1 MKRLRVMVGAMSCSR
16 EVNRLAIEVGQ
27 RYEVFCQRYEA
38 AVPAVDG
45 EQLAERLSAGADW
58 VQIVADAA
66 TGAPHGFLRYWKF
79 EATALM
85 ALAGN
90 RWQGVEYLIGNHTV
104 LEQMYRYDPCALLY
118 GPLRTV
124 IYVGPDERTRLA
136 FDQPSTCFSS
146 FADADIARIGIEI
159 DRKLA
164 RLLTSLDVPVG
175 SLLDPAD

>member
-1 MKRLRVMVGAMSCSR
+1 MKGLRVMLKAVSYSR
-16 EVNRLAIEVGQ
+16 EINRLAIDVGQ
-27 RYEVFCQRYEA
+27 PYEAFCRRYEA

-45 EQLAERLSAGADW
+45 EQLARHLSAGADW
-58 VQIVADAA
+58 VQVVADAA
-66 TGAPHGFLRYWKF
+66 AGAPHGFLRYWKF

-90 RWQGVEYLIGNHTV
+90 RWHGVEYLIGNHTV
-104 LEQMYRYDPCALLY
+104 LEQMYRYNPCALLY

-124 IYVGPDERTRLA
+124 IYVGPDERTLFA

-146 FADADIARIGIEI
+146 LADADIARIGIEI

-164 RLLTSLDVPVG
+164 QLLESLDVQVG
-175 SLLDPAD
+175 TLLDSAD